1 MSDGDLD
8 CRKAF
13 NEYKDAIYGFAL
25 RLTGCATA
33 AEDLAQ
39 DCFLELLRHP
49 GRFNPKRGSLRA
61 YLFGVTRNLALRRW
75 RTEQRLDALEDDLTG
90 DTPDVMAG
98 GVSML
103 INAAVQSLPPLQRE
117 AVLLFEYEGFTL
129 EEIAGITHADVGAVK
144 SRLHRARE
152 RLRSILAPLKNGTR
166 GD

>member
-1 MSDGDLD
+1 MTDLD
-8 CRKAF
+8 CRNAF
-13 NEYKDAIYGFAL
+13 DEHKDSVYGFAL
-25 RLTGCATA
+25 CLTGSAAA

-49 GRFNPKRGSLRA
+49 GRFDPQRGSLRA
-61 YLFGVTRNLALRRW
+61 YLLGVVRNLALRRW
-75 RTEQRLDALEDDLTG
+75 RTERRLESLDDAPGDDR
-90 DTPDVMAG
+90 PDAMVV

-103 INAAVQSLPPLQRE
+103 VNAAVQSLPPLQRE

-129 EEIAGITHADVGAVK
+129 EEIAGITKTDVGAVK

-152 RLRSILAPLKNGTR
+152 RLRLILAPLKNGDG